1 MIYGK
6 TDKGNFPKL
15 EKFAAKSPIFPKYRN
30 YRDFIYVENLS
41 DFLKFAIDNDLNEI
55 TYPRDSHRIS
65 TYEMVHKIASCKHK
79 KMLLTAAF
87 NPFIRMFYKSNHS
100 LRSVFGD
107 NYCTMPVCSK
117 KWKCPYEFST
127 ALEKIYK
134 ED

>member
-1 MIYGK
+1 
-6 TDKGNFPKL
+6 
-15 EKFAAKSPIFPKYRN
+15 
-30 YRDFIYVENLS
+30 
-41 DFLKFAIDNDLNEI
+41 
-55 TYPRDSHRIS
+55 
-65 TYEMVHKIASCKHK
+65 MVHKIASCKHK
-79 KMLLTAAF
+79 KILLTAAF